1 MAILGQDITDKT
13 PWDID
18 KNECCICEHSREVS
32 NELLSSS
39 TAHFRTAASEVL

>member
-1 MAILGQDITDKT
+1 MAILGQERIDKT

-18 KNECCICEHSREVS
+18 KMSDVCERSQEVS

-39 TAHFRTAASEVL
+39 IAHFENSSF